1 MGVAIKKK
9 KRPNWEECK
18 PSCPL
23 IPQPWWKGCACMEE
37 LTASQS
43 LTFIPRF
50 QTSVNAADVSASLD
64 PLGCLYPLQLKGG
77 GDEIW
82 VWKQVLRVAFSFFVS
97 LPCMSLGYIKL
108 RLSDCVFE
116 SIILELELWTEALC
130 CLACLCRW
138 NINVLHR
145 GYVFYSCRLTC
156 LTYTCVF
163 LLLIFLIKVWLTSI
177 PVGLQKLNCSRG
189 KPGAV
194 PHIRKNKVWHMG
206 LIFLPTSFE
215 PSKQKKLNYT

>member
-1 MGVAIKKK
+1 MGL
-9 KRPNWEECK
+9 ETE
-18 PSCPL
+18 
-23 IPQPWWKGCACMEE
+23 
-37 LTASQS
+37 
-43 LTFIPRF
+43 
-50 QTSVNAADVSASLD
+50 
-64 PLGCLYPLQLKGG
+64 
-77 GDEIW
+77 
-82 VWKQVLRVAFSFFVS
+82 VLRVAFSFFVS

-194 PHIRKNKVWHMG
+194 PHIRKNSLTHGSDFPSNIFRTIQTKKVKLHLVVKDNYLSWWESWWHR
-206 LIFLPTSFE
+206 IRSQCYSFFRV
-215 PSKQKKLNYT
+215 S